1 MILHPLEK
9 DVLELAERRAAGEN
23 PLVLDVREP
32 AEYAW
37 CRIEGSTLMP
47 LDQLPARMG
56 ELDREVE
63 ILILCHTGVRSLAA
77 ADYLRAQG
85 FARAF
90 SLAGGIHRW
99 SLLVDSTVPIY

>member
-9 DVLELAERRAAGEN
+9 DVVDLSERRASGEN

-37 CRIEGSTLMP
+37 CRIEGSMLMP
-47 LDQLPARMG
+47 LGDLPERMG
-56 ELDREVE
+56 ELDSQKEV
-63 ILILCHTGVRSLAA
+63 LILCHTGVRSLAA

-85 FARAF
+85 FGRAF

-99 SLLVDSTVPIY
+99 SLVVDASVPIY

>member
-9 DVLELAERRAAGEN
+9 DVVELAERRAAGEN

-32 AEYAW
+32 DEYAW
-37 CRIEGSTLMP
+37 CRIEGSVLMP
-47 LDQLPARMG
+47 LETLPERMG
-56 ELDREVE
+56 ELDPEAE

-85 FARAF
+85 FRHAF

-99 SLLVDSTVPIY
+99 SLLVDATVPIY